1 MKKFIIN
8 YEMEL
13 SELVAMAS
21 KRNQLSYLLEM
32 EVIGCLRLLP
42 SIEIVEIDE
51 FPLWNRKNMDIT
63 ITSELSE
70 EEVTGMVEK
79 LLKPYKFIHEL
90 LIFEDREVDED
101 DFDAFEFTRVPIR
114 DYDDDPIGEDY
125 EAFIDDLITKASKL
139 GDFDFDD
146 EDDDFGFDDLFNR

>member
-21 KRNQLSYLLEM
+21 KRNQLSYLVEM

-42 SIEIVEIDE
+42 NIEIVEIDE
-51 FPLWNRKNMDIT
+51 YPLWNRKNMDIT
-63 ITSELSE
+63 ITSDLSE
-70 EEVTGMVEK
+70 EEVTDMVEK
-79 LLKPYKFIHEL
+79 LLEPYKFIHEL
-90 LIFEDREVDED
+90 LVFEDREVED
-101 DFDAFEFTRVPIR
+101 DDFELIRVPIR

-146 EDDDFGFDDLFNR
+146 EDDDLDFDDLFKR

>member
-21 KRNQLSYLLEM
+21 KRNQLSYLVEM

-42 SIEIVEIDE
+42 NIEIVEIDE

-70 EEVTGMVEK
+70 EEVTDMVVS

-125 EAFIDDLITKASKL
+125 EAFIDDLVTKASKL
-139 GDFDFDD
+139 GDFDFED
-146 EDDDFGFDDLFNR
+146 EDDDLDFDDLFNR

>member
-51 FPLWNRKNMDIT
+51 FPLWNRKNLDIT

-70 EEVTGMVEK
+70 EEVTDMVEK

-101 DFDAFEFTRVPIR
+101 DEDAFEFTRVPIR
-114 DYDDDPIGEDY
+114 ELDEESDY

-139 GDFDFDD
+139 GDSDFDD
-146 EDDDFGFDDLFNR
+146 EDDDSEWDFIWDN

>member
-21 KRNQLSYLLEM
+21 KRNQLSYLVEM
-32 EVIGCLRLLP
+32 EIIGCLRLLP
-42 SIEIVEIDE
+42 NIEIVEIDE

-70 EEVTGMVEK
+70 EEVTSMVEK

-101 DFDAFEFTRVPIR
+101 DEDAFEFTRVPIR
-114 DYDDDPIGEDY
+114 ELDEESDY

-139 GDFDFDD
+139 GDSDFDD
-146 EDDDFGFDDLFNR
+146 EDDDSEWDFIWDN

>member
-21 KRNQLSYLLEM
+21 KRNQLSYLVEM
-32 EVIGCLRLLP
+32 EIIGCLRLLP
-42 SIEIVEIDE
+42 NIEIVEIDE

-70 EEVTGMVEK
+70 EEVTDMVVS

-125 EAFIDDLITKASKL
+125 EAFIDDLVTKASKL
-139 GDFDFDD
+139 GDFDFED
-146 EDDDFGFDDLFNR
+146 EDDDLDFDDLFNR